1 MDQIRITNPSQF
13 RTALQALLIA
23 DQPNIWVSLRQQDNL
38 TLTYMESDSDGF
50 EGLAVRMAEDVC
62 IHAFLLV
69 KSTQFKVGS
78 QTWVHTNIRPSH
90 QCGIVQL
97 CFVGTD
103 SGVTRAAAHRAH
115 HFRGL
120 TAAVGNIAFGLI
132 SDNVFD
138 LSALLDK
145 VTKDKVFH
153 PPTYMT
159 VVPNKGFFTLLGSPQ
174 SPFPI
179 SLSSFVNT
187 YPSVR
192 INVDSLSATGLL
204 ADAFKVVSEIRHEN
218 HRVREHRRNRIPQF
232 NSSERQPPKLL
243 PQIDQATHNAETNG
257 NSQYNNIHSPTLARE
272 SPPVPPPR
280 ALENRRTK
288 FNSTLQQP
296 GNHSKGSVILK
307 TLHKG
312 STQTLLNTSEEAYP
326 SAGSGVQSDQSCTP
340 QATGLKSKEYQIT
353 HLNSVLMSDTSYLDN
368 LDLPSSST
376 VVQSDKIA
384 STLETET
391 QVSECTPMGAENAV
405 PAPFIKDLAHRP
417 VRPRSLLIRRFTQT
431 DNRLKESEDDF
442 GAVRPSKHE
451 RSYSSSSLVQV
462 NDPTTHHSLSPGKE
476 QQLTERLVQ
485 LDYEGLHA
493 SSYSQKQERKP
504 SRSNATDIRS
514 ILSRPSSVAN
524 IIPEEV
530 DLMMEKI
537 SKIYVASP
545 FLAKKD
551 AVDNSEIFISH
562 HLSDIPLSPCL
573 PNSEG
578 SIDATD
584 LFNLETQPNL
594 KDLEIIISPSVSSMK
609 HSLQKPPPITS
620 YKPALN
626 QLSLDIATFSR
637 SCELNPQLQNA
648 LTSLQTA
655 VFDTVSAINHEFD
668 PEHKS
673 ICIFE
678 ERIGGGSQSHSPTPS
693 KSSSSGSHRNLKK
706 MEDSILTLRDRL
718 IRVAMTLVVNIGTDK
733 GLVYGDVSHMINAV
747 SIYLPRGGLQILR
760 NIILNPLPL
769 DISVLVNEGLN
780 LIEFCNKI

>member
-13 RTALQALLIA
+13 RAALQALLIA

-38 TLTYMESDSDGF
+38 TLTYMESDRDGF

-78 QTWVHTNIRPSH
+78 QAWVHTNIRPSH
-90 QCGIVQL
+90 QCSIVQL

-120 TAAVGNIAFGLI
+120 AAAVGSIAFGLM

-145 VTKDKVFH
+145 VTKDKAFH
-153 PPTYMT
+153 LPTYMT

-192 INVDSLSATGLL
+192 VNVDSLSTTSLL
-204 ADAFKVVSEIRHEN
+204 ADAFKVVNEIRHEN
-218 HRVREHRRNRIPQF
+218 HRVREHRRNRIPQL

-243 PQIDQATHNAETNG
+243 PQIDQANHNVENKENG
-257 NSQYNNIHSPTLARE
+257 QCSSIHSPILAKE

-280 ALENRRTK
+280 TLENRRTK
-288 FNSTLQQP
+288 FNSTLHQP
-296 GNHSKGSVILK
+296 GSHSKGSVVLK

-312 STQTLLNTSEEAYP
+312 SAQTLLNTSEETYP

-368 LDLPSSST
+368 LDLPSSSAMA
-376 VVQSDKIA
+376 QSEKVA
-384 STLETET
+384 STLETGA
-391 QVSECTPMGAENAV
+391 QVSERTPLGAENVV
-405 PAPFIKDLAHRP
+405 PASFIKDLAHRP

-462 NDPTTHHSLSPGKE
+462 NTPSTHHSLSPGKD
-476 QQLTERLVQ
+476 QPIAERLTQ
-485 LDYEGLHA
+485 LEYEDLHA
-493 SSYSQKQERKP
+493 SSYSRKQERKP
-504 SRSNATDIRS
+504 SRSNVTDIRS

-551 AVDNSEIFISH
+551 AVENSEIFISYY
-562 HLSDIPLSPCL
+562 LSDIPLSPCL
-573 PNSEG
+573 PTSED
-578 SIDATD
+578 SVDAAD
-584 LFNLETQPNL
+584 LFTLEAQPNL
-594 KDLEIIISPSVSSMK
+594 KDLEVIASPSVSSSR
-609 HSLQKPPPITS
+609 HSLQKPLPITS

-655 VFDTVSAINHEFD
+655 VFDMVSAINHELD

-678 ERIGGGSQSHSPTPS
+678 ERIGGGSHSPTPS

-769 DISVLVNEGLN
+769 DISVLVNEGLS